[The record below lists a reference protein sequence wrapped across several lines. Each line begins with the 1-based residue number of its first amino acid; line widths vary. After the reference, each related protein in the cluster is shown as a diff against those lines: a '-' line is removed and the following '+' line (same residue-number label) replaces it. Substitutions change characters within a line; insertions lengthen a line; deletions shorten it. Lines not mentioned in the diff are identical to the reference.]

1 MYLKLYISANQN
13 SFLNTVKCFV
23 LACVC
28 VVIPITYV
36 TTRKGHQFYTRVSA
50 MGEVQ
55 EERGEDTV
63 RSIESSSMTH
73 IVGSIECS

>member
-28 VVIPITYV
+28 CITYV
-36 TTRKGHQFYTRVSA
+36 TTRKEHQFYTRVSA